1 MRAHSRRTLD
11 ERESCGGKRY
21 PVQVCERQS
30 LLILSVGEGVNSML
44 VDSFAAPM
52 YATNCWVI
60 APKAGSEC
68 VVIDP
73 GMPDVSAMLDE
84 ILKRHS
90 LKPVAVI
97 ATHGHLD
104 HTFSIQ
110 PIADGYSIP
119 AYIHSLDRIALSH
132 PERYLS
138 PEFAATLSAMDFVE
152 PGDVRELRNEEV
164 VELLGMKFKAI
175 HAPGHTPGSL
185 VFVVDDELL
194 VSGDV
199 LFAGS
204 IGRTDLPGGSAEAM
218 EQTLRK
224 KIMPMAD
231 HLRVLPGHYGDSTLG
246 AEKKSNP
253 YLTALKGRY

>member
-1 MRAHSRRTLD
+1 
-11 ERESCGGKRY
+11 
-21 PVQVCERQS
+21 
-30 LLILSVGEGVNSML
+30 
-44 VDSFAAPM
+44 M

-73 GMPDVSAMLDE
+73 GMPDVSQQLDE
-84 ILKRHS
+84 ILKKHS

-119 AYIHSLDRIALSH
+119 AYIHSLDRMALAH
-132 PERYLS
+132 PERYVS

-152 PGDVRELRNEEV
+152 PKDVRELRNEEV
-164 VELLGMKFKAI
+164 VELVGMKFKAI
-175 HAPGHTPGSL
+175 HAPGHTAGSL

-194 VSGDV
+194 GERSSSHHSMHRVGYR
-199 LFAGS
+199 S
-204 IGRTDLPGGSAEAM
+204 IGLQPLEIVQLLLHSVAQQLSDP
-218 EQTLRK
+218 
-224 KIMPMAD
+224 
-231 HLRVLPGHYGDSTLG
+231 
-246 AEKKSNP
+246 
-253 YLTALKGRY
+253 